1 MILLD
6 PQAPLSAAL
15 PAPYQYLVLDIET
28 ANGRPEDA
36 EREMRELWAPSAK
49 WTPQTIGTRF
59 LEATEK
65 KLERLALIDSA
76 PVVIVSLKSDTEL
89 RCLHCLREEAPRGM
103 HGGLVEGFASPVG
116 MLRALRTLLD
126 ARMSSD
132 SPLVGHN
139 ILAFDLRKLR
149 WAYLH
154 HGLRLPMAFAA
165 PDQSVFD
172 TMRQYC
178 SRFTM
183 KGDVMVGL
191 ARVLEEFG
199 IANHKTAMSGAEV
212 PALVE
217 AGEVDTLVQ
226 YALLD
231 VLAEGELFL
240 RMTGQ
245 ADDRLVS
252 QPLGAAA

>member
-1 MILLD
+1 MILD
-6 PQAPLSAAL
+6 PFAASAV
-15 PAPYQYLVLDIET
+15 PAPYDYLVLDIET

-36 EREMRELWAPSAK
+36 EREMRELWSPSAK

-76 PVVIVSLKSDTEL
+76 PVVIVSLKSDSEL
-89 RCLHCLREEAPRGM
+89 RCLHCLREESPRDLQ
-103 HGGLVEGFASPVG
+103 GGLVEGFASPPG

-126 ARMSSD
+126 ARVTPDM
-132 SPLVGHN
+132 PLVGHN

-149 WAYLH
+149 WSYLH
-154 HGLRLPMAFAA
+154 HGLRMPVCLAM
-165 PDQSVFD
+165 PDQSVYD

-191 ARVLEEFG
+191 ARLLEEFG
-199 IANHKTAMSGAEV
+199 IANHKAAMTGAEV

-217 AGEVDTLVQ
+217 AGEVDTLVR

-245 ADDRLVS
+245 AEDRLA
-252 QPLGAAA
+252 PAALQAVA